1 MFDLLNELRSL
12 GTGPSRLKCDG
23 PDDSICLFARF
34 LTTALAC
41 ECFFHAF
48 LLAGLKVKRVT
59 FHFLDNVLLLYLSL
73 EAAKCILEGLALL
86 QSDFSQT
93 DYTPLLV
100 LSGPFCY
107 GKASVPKSS
116 RMWKNI
122 GRVSKQESHSQLHQA
137 GRIRTRGFKKVRRLL
152 IIRRISCSV
161 AGLPADG
168 NKITCGIQ
176 KAVFAQTVSLNCRG

>member
-1 MFDLLNELRSL
+1 MPALLNADCGINLSQGNRAV
-12 GTGPSRLKCDG
+12 TPKCDG

-41 ECFFHAF
+41 ECFLHAF

-73 EAAKCILEGLALL
+73 KAAKCILEGLALL

-107 GKASVPKSS
+107 GKPSVPKSS
-116 RMWKNI
+116 GMCKNI
-122 GRVSKQESHSQLHQA
+122 EPHFKTGISTPVAPTVAH
-137 GRIRTRGFKKVRRLL
+137 TR
-152 IIRRISCSV
+152 
-161 AGLPADG
+161 
-168 NKITCGIQ
+168 
-176 KAVFAQTVSLNCRG
+176 